1 MKTISIWEKF
11 FSLLHSEVI
20 MSVSIIAAVGK
31 NLELGK
37 GNDLIWRFKEDMKFF
52 KETTTG
58 STVIMGRK
66 TFESLPRALPN
77 RRNIV
82 VSKNKSFKAEGAEVV
97 SSIKEAL
104 ELAGDDNIFVI
115 GGAKIYEQFLSVAD
129 KLYLT
134 EIDAEC
140 SDADVYFPEFDKN
153 KYSKNIIKEYCI
165 DGIDF
170 AHVLYTKL

>member
-1 MKTISIWEKF
+1 
-11 FSLLHSEVI
+11 

-97 SSIKEAL
+97 CGVKEAL

-115 GGAKIYEQFLSVAD
+115 GGAKIYEQFLSIAD

-140 SDADVYFPEFDKN
+140 SDADVYFPEFDKS
-153 KYSKNIIKEYCI
+153 KYSKDIIKEYRI